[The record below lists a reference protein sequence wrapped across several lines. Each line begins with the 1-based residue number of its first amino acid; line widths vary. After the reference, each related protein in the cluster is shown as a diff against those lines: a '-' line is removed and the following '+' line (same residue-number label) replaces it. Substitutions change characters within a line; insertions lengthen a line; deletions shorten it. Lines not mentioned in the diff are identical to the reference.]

1 MAAVKSEKDHPIVRP
16 RLMCVDDEPS
26 ILQALERLFKDS
38 FDVSVSTSAVEALT
52 KLRANPECAV
62 VLSDFRMPDMN
73 GVDFLREV
81 RSFMPY
87 ASRAIISGQIDLA
100 QISDAI
106 NQRDIHK
113 FFLKPWEND
122 YLKVQMMEA
131 LQTHRV
137 LREKAHF
144 ERLAIT
150 DPVTQ
155 LTNHRFFQDQIRT
168 EIERA
173 DVDESALSLV
183 IFDVDNFKGFND
195 RFGHPEGDRLLL
207 RIAAA
212 LEDLAVGKGFVSR
225 YGGEEFTL
233 ILPGY
238 DTEQALKLSDSIR
251 ERFARTALAG
261 PLTSPAYV
269 TVSAGLASFPGHA
282 VNASE
287 LIESADR
294 ALYQAK
300 RQGRNQV
307 VVATGK
313 IGR

>member
-1 MAAVKSEKDHPIVRP
+1 
-16 RLMCVDDEPS
+16 MCVDDEPS
-26 ILQALERLFKDS
+26 ILQALDRLFKDT
-38 FDVSVSTSAVEALT
+38 FEVMVSTSPIEALAEL
-52 KLRANPECAV
+52 KNHLDCAV
-62 VLSDFRMPDMN
+62 VLSDFRMPEMN
-73 GVDFLREV
+73 GVEFLREV
-81 RSFMPY
+81 RAFMPY
-87 ASRAIISGQIDLA
+87 SSRAILSGQIDLA

-106 NQRDIHK
+106 NHRDIHK

-122 YLKVQMMEA
+122 YLRLQMMEA
-131 LQTHRV
+131 LQTHRT

-155 LTNHRFFQDQIRT
+155 LTNHRFFQDQLRV
-168 EIERA
+168 ELQRA
-173 DVDESALSLV
+173 DVDETPLSLI

-207 RIAAA
+207 RIASA
-212 LEDLAVGKGFVSR
+212 LEDFAIGKGFVSR

-233 ILPGY
+233 ILPGFSSAG
-238 DTEQALKLSDSIR
+238 ALALGEAIR
-251 ERFARTALAG
+251 EQFARTALAG
-261 PLTSPAYV
+261 PSSSPAYV
-269 TVSAGLASFPGHA
+269 TVSAGLSTFPDNA
-282 VNASE
+282 LTASE

-307 VVATGK
+307 ALAAA
-313 IGR
+313 RNAR

>member
-1 MAAVKSEKDHPIVRP
+1 MAAVKSEKERPIVRP
-16 RLMCVDDEPS
+16 RLMVVDDETS

-38 FDVSVSTSAVEALT
+38 FEVLTSTSAKEALDR
-52 KLRANPECAV
+52 LRTNSDCAV
-62 VLSDFRMPDMN
+62 VLSDYRMPDMN

-81 RSFMPY
+81 RQFMPY
-87 ASRAIISGQIDLA
+87 ASRAILSGQIDLA
-100 QISDAI
+100 QIADAI

-168 EIERA
+168 ELERA
-173 DVDESALSLV
+173 DVDDGPLSLI

-207 RIAAA
+207 RVASA

-238 DTEQALKLSDSIR
+238 SSHEAFALGDSIR
-251 ERFARTALAG
+251 EKFARTGLAG
-261 PLTSPAYV
+261 PSSSPAYV
-269 TVSAGLASFPGHA
+269 TVSAGLASFPEHA
-282 VNASE
+282 QNASE
-287 LIESADR
+287 LIECADR

-307 VVATGK
+307 VRAPAK
-313 IGR
+313 ISR